1 MNAFA
6 RAATSQHARGFQ
18 LPGPLGAFADARS
31 VASLERK
38 MARRGYL
45 DGADMARTFNALRA
59 NDLIWNYV
67 GSNWLMGEDPRV
79 RHLAWNDDST
89 RMPATMHSFYLRS
102 CYVGNEFAR
111 GELELAGAR
120 LSPAGIEADLY
131 VLAAEADHIAPW
143 RSSFEAVRLLFQQ
156 RRALRAHVV
165 RAHRRHREPA
175 QPQERTLDRRRA
187 DERSEHWLATA
198 TRRDGSW
205 WEDWAAWIATRAG
218 SRIEPPSLGSE
229 MHPPLGDAP
238 GEYVHEK

>member
-1 MNAFA
+1 MDF
-6 RAATSQHARGFQ
+6 SD
-18 LPGPLGAFADARS
+18 PGPLGAFADAKS
-31 VASLERK
+31 VAGLERK

-67 GSNWLMGEDPRV
+67 GSNWLMGEQPPAFDI
-79 RHLAWNDDST
+79 LAWNDDST

-111 GELELAGAR
+111 GELELAGTR

-143 RSSFEAVRLLFQQ
+143 RSSFEAVRLFSSSAVRFVLTSSGHI
-156 RRALRAHVV
+156 AGIVNPPSPKSAHWTDG
-165 RAHRRHREPA
+165 EPTSD
-175 QPQERTLDRRRA
+175 P
-187 DERSEHWLATA
+187 EHWLATA